1 MAAKLYTPGTL
12 PSINLRLA
20 QSQENGKIAI
30 SISTLVEILA
40 ALQVPVEIGPP
51 DSAGV
56 GFRALR
62 IPN

>member
-1 MAAKLYTPGTL
+1 MAAKLYVPATL
-12 PSINLRLA
+12 PAANVRLA
-20 QSQENGKIAI
+20 QSQENGKIAL

-40 ALQVPVEIGPP
+40 ALEVPVEIGPP